1 MSITKSSS
9 SVDKI
14 TPSYSDTSSEEPQNK
29 DSKANTSTPPVM
41 VPKKEN
47 QIAKSKRAAYKE
59 LQTSSKTKPTRD
71 LPRVTGNK
79 TSNRNS
85 VSGSTSTTN
94 NATNNAT
101 TTSPVRSRSS
111 SASGSAADQMGRLT
125 STAPILH
132 STSST
137 STATTATST
146 PVMNPEWEH
155 FHQQALLTDG
165 YFKMDEE
172 MNFNAVCSW
181 LASSPVGIHSAS
193 FNFVPMSPANVL
205 TLGEAIKGND
215 HLTELAIYQSE
226 MGDEGAQALAKGLQG
241 NTRLTSLNLAVNG
254 IGDLGVQALAEVL
267 KGNAGLTTVNLAGN
281 NIGDEGA
288 KELAEVLKG
297 NSKLT
302 MLYLGLNVISD
313 SGAKSLATA
322 LETNHTL
329 TVLDL
334 VHNNIGSDLDKTLLA
349 NLDVKTAIDFT
360 QKPYDFPNVTIRRKL
375 RSNLNISA
383 LAQMAEANPPVALI
397 GSEVPAEVTA
407 LIEQATIV
415 ADQKTGA
422 SRTQK
427 ETQASL
433 NEIRLALALRSV
445 TDER

>member
-1 MSITKSSS
+1 MSLTKSSS

-71 LPRVTGNK
+71 LPRVTEKK

-85 VSGSTSTTN
+85 VSSTST
-94 NATNNAT
+94 ATTST
-101 TTSPVRSRSS
+101 TTSPIRSS
-111 SASGSAADQMGRLT
+111 SASASGSAADQLGPLT

-137 STATTATST
+137 STTTTATST
-146 PVMNPEWEH
+146 PVMNPEWEQ

-181 LASSPVGIHSAS
+181 LASSPAGIHSAS

-215 HLTELAIYQSE
+215 HLTELAIFQSK

-241 NTRLTSLNLAVNG
+241 NTRLTSLNLAGNG
-254 IGDLGVQALAEVL
+254 IGDFGVQALAEVL

-281 NIGDEGA
+281 KIGDEGA

-313 SGAKSLATA
+313 SGAKLLATA
-322 LETNHTL
+322 LESNHTL
-329 TVLDL
+329 TILDL
-334 VHNNIGSDLDKTLLA
+334 VHNNISNDLEKTRLVNLA
-349 NLDVKTAIDFT
+349 VNAGIDLT
-360 QKPYDFPNVTIRRKL
+360 KKAYDFPDVAIRRKL

-383 LAQMAEANPPVALI
+383 LAQMAEANPPVFLA
-397 GSEVPAEVTA
+397 GDVPAEVTA
-407 LIEQATIV
+407 IIEQATIV